1 MALKITTSTTKGDLA
16 KYAQEELGITLDKD
30 AMQRDDMIAAIREE
44 EAAQGIEGAAEE
56 TAKASASDST
66 PKEAPAQADDYTKIR
81 AVIVIADLPSH
92 DGGET
97 PPDTHIEVGCNGTFY
112 QLKTG
117 VELEVPYGVYDIL
130 NNMRQTKY
138 FSDKD
143 PQTGQQRTS
152 SRESLRYPF
161 QLVRLIKPE

>member
-30 AMQRDDMIAAIREE
+30 AMQRDDMIAAVREE
-44 EAAQGIEGAAEE
+44 EKAQGIAGAPEDSAAAGASEP
-56 TAKASASDST
+56 KA
-66 PKEAPAQADDYTKIR
+66 APVQVDDYTKIR

>member
-1 MALKITTSTTKGDLA
+1 MALKINASTNKTQLA
-16 KYAQEELGITLDKD
+16 EYAKNELGITLADSLT
-30 AMQRDDMIAAIREE
+30 RDEMIAAIREE

>member
-1 MALKITTSTTKGDLA
+1 MALKINASTNKTQLA
-16 KYAQEELGITLDKD
+16 AYAKDELGITLDN
-30 AMQRDDMIAAIREE
+30 AMSRDDMIAAIREE
-44 EAAQGIEGAAEE
+44 EKAQGISGAADDD
-56 TAKASASDST
+56 AQGQDSST
-66 PKEAPAQADDYTKIR
+66 PKAPTEQIDDYTKIR
-81 AVIVIADLPSH
+81 AVIQIADLPSH

-97 PPDTHIEVGCNGTFY
+97 PPDTHIEVGCNGVFY

-138 FSDKD
+138 FTEKD
-143 PQTGQQRTS
+143 PATGQQRTS

-161 QLVRLIKPE
+161 QLIRLIKPE

>member
-1 MALKITTSTTKGDLA
+1 MALKINASTNKTHLA
-16 KYAQEELGITLDKD
+16 DYAKNELGITLADSLT
-30 AMQRDDMIAAIREE
+30 RDEMIAAIREE
-44 EAAQGIEGAAEE
+44 EAAQGIEGAVEE

-138 FSDKD
+138 FNEKD
-143 PQTGQQRTS
+143 PATGQQRTS

>member
-1 MALKITTSTTKGDLA
+1 MGLRITTSTTKGDLA
-16 KYAQEELGITLDKD
+16 KYALEELGITLDP
-30 AMQRDDMIAAIREE
+30 AVMQRDEMIAAIREE
-44 EAAQGIEGAAEE
+44 EASQGIAGDAGASESA
-56 TAKASASDST
+56 ASASA
-66 PKEAPAQADDYTKIR
+66 PKTTEPCDDFTKHR

-97 PPDTHIEVGCNGTFY
+97 PPDTHIEVGCNGVFY

-138 FSDKD
+138 FNEKD
-143 PQTGQQRTS
+143 PQTGQQRVS

-161 QLVRLIKPE
+161 QLVRIIKPE

>member
-1 MALKITTSTTKGDLA
+1 MALKINASTNKTQLVEYA
-16 KYAQEELGITLDKD
+16 KNELGITL
-30 AMQRDDMIAAIREE
+30 AESMTRDEMIAAIREE
-44 EAAQGIEGAAEE
+44 ETAQGIAGESGDAPAAN
-56 TAKASASDST
+56 AST
-66 PKEAPAQADDYTKIR
+66 PKATPVQADDYTKIR

-97 PPDTHIEVGCNGTFY
+97 PPDTHIEVGCNGVFY

-117 VELEVPYGVYDIL
+117 EELEVPYGVYDIL
-130 NNMRQTKY
+130 NNSRQTKY

-143 PQTGQQRTS
+143 PQTGQQRTT

-161 QLVRLIKPE
+161 QLVRLIKSE